1 MLLYG
6 TSILGEKSCNQL
18 GGHMFCLLFINK
30 HGSSLQY
37 INIKAHKNGRLE

>member
-6 TSILGEKSCNQL
+6 KSILREKSCNQL

-30 HGSSLQY
+30 HGSSLEY
-37 INIKAHKNGRLE
+37 INTKAHKNGWLE